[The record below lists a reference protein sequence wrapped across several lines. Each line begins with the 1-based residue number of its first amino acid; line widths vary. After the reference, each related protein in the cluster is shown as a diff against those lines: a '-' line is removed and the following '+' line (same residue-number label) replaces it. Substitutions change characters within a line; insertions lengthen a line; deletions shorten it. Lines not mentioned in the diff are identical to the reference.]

1 MQGYSESE
9 GISYQTSILKIKK
22 GLGESLKM
30 WGLKVKSYPQ
40 SIFNGNNFFKICLG
54 K

>member
-22 GLGESLKM
+22 GLGENLKL
-30 WGLKVKSYPQ
+30 WGLKAKNYPL
-40 SIFNGNNFFKICLG
+40 SILNGNKFF
-54 K
+54 